1 MDHFFIAGTDTGV
14 GKSVLS
20 LLLMHYFYEKKYS
33 PFYLKP
39 FQTGCA
45 DPFDTD
51 SDARFIYSNIR
62 QLRGKNP
69 SESVVFCFNNPK
81 APWFA
86 GRDMGKQVSLD
97 PIIRIMEEKKVL
109 FNPIFVE
116 GAGGVLVPLTDK
128 LLVIDAVRSLG
139 LKVILAARGSLGTIN
154 HTLLS
159 IEAIQKRGLEV
170 AGVVFMDPGEI
181 QISRDLLEENMEA
194 VKQFSGITVA
204 GVIGHIRD
212 FSNPGRDYIPV
223 LDNLFQFY

>member
-14 GKSVLS
+14 GKTVLS
-20 LLLMHYFYEKKYS
+20 LLLMNYFYEKNYS

-39 FQTGCA
+39 FQTGCT

-51 SDARFIYSNIR
+51 SDARFIYSHIQ
-62 QLRGKNP
+62 QLRGKDP
-69 SESVVFCFNNPK
+69 SESAVFCFKNPK

-97 PIIRIMEEKKVL
+97 PIIRIVKEKELL
-109 FNPIFVE
+109 FNPVIVE

-128 LLVIDAVRSLG
+128 LLVIDAVKSLG

-159 IEAIQKRGLEV
+159 IEAIQKRGVEV
-170 AGVVFMDPGEI
+170 AGVVFMDKGEL
-181 QISRDLLEENMEA
+181 QTPEDLLLENMEA

-204 GVIGHIRD
+204 GVIRNIRD

-223 LDNLFQFY
+223 LDTLFHF

>member
-1 MDHFFIAGTDTGV
+1 MHHFFIAGTDTGV

-20 LLLMHYFYEKKYS
+20 LLLMNYFYEKKHT

-39 FQTGCA
+39 FQTGCT
-45 DPFDTD
+45 DPLDTD

-62 QLRGKNP
+62 QLKEKDP
-69 SESVVFCFNNPK
+69 SESVVFCFKNPK

-97 PIIRIMEEKKVL
+97 PIIRIMEEKKAF
-109 FNPIFVE
+109 FNPVIVE

-128 LLVIDAVRSLG
+128 LLVIDAVKSLG

-170 AGVVFMDPGEI
+170 AGVVFMEPGEF
-181 QISRDLLEENMEA
+181 QTPEDLLHENMEA
-194 VKQFSGITVA
+194 VKQFSGITVS
-204 GVIGHIRD
+204 GVIRHIRD
-212 FSNPGRDYIPV
+212 FSNPGRDYMSV
-223 LDNLFQFY
+223 LDTMFHL